1 MRIVLSERERQVV
14 RLISLGCTV
23 EESAK
28 ILGLSPNT
36 VDNHK
41 SRAMSKL
48 GVDKTALLV
57 RRAIKQR
64 ISPLNDRL
72 TTAEKRKRGK
82 KRDGWND

>member
-41 SRAMSKL
+41 SRAMAKL

-72 TTAEKRKRGK
+72 TVSEKRKRGK

>member
-1 MRIVLSERERQVV
+1 MRMVLSERERQVV

-41 SRAMSKL
+41 SRAMAKL

-72 TTAEKRKRGK
+72 TVSEKRKRGK